1 MKRIN
6 VKTVFTCIL
15 FIQILCASR
24 LIYSQNSPDENLET
38 LTKNRRNILA
48 NKHFEDGMTFF
59 HQGLYELAI
68 DEFKSSIS
76 LIPTNHMVYYF
87 KGMAHESINQNEQ
100 ALFNLNA
107 SLSIKNDFAEA
118 LFSRAVLNYKIEE
131 YEKAIDDLRNLQNIP
146 AGETEAVYFR
156 GINYDEGLSQTE
168 FDGIFTM
175 SNQKP
180 YIYYHLGMCFFKLE
194 SYDSALNNYTRALHL
209 NPNDDNIYVN
219 RGLAYL
225 KKDLKGKARKDFE
238 EALKLNPNNSL
249 ASFNLTNTIENDHE
263 AEIKTLTELIKKNN
277 NFAMAYAQRA
287 YIYFMTGNLEFARM
301 DYDSAIFLDPDN
313 YSYYL
318 ERGLILDKENKINE
332 AILNYQTAMTLEPS
346 DYRCWMNLGNAY
358 YKLKDYKSSLEYY
371 DQAIQLNQ
379 SEGSLYYNRALC
391 YYYSNDLTKACM
403 DIEIAIQLE
412 FKPAAYFRDTY
423 CK

>member
-1 MKRIN
+1 
-6 VKTVFTCIL
+6 
-15 FIQILCASR
+15 
-24 LIYSQNSPDENLET
+24 
-38 LTKNRRNILA
+38 
-48 NKHFEDGMTFF
+48 
-59 HQGLYELAI
+59 
-68 DEFKSSIS
+68 
-76 LIPTNHMVYYF
+76 
-87 KGMAHESINQNEQ
+87 
-100 ALFNLNA
+100 
-107 SLSIKNDFAEA
+107 
-118 LFSRAVLNYKIEE
+118 
-131 YEKAIDDLRNLQNIP
+131 
-146 AGETEAVYFR
+146 
-156 GINYDEGLSQTE
+156 
-168 FDGIFTM
+168 
-175 SNQKP
+175 
-180 YIYYHLGMCFFKLE
+180 LE
-194 SYDSALNNYTRALHL
+194 SYDSALNKYTRALHL

-287 YIYFMTGNLEFARM
+287 YIYFLTGNLEFARM
-301 DYDSAIFLDPDN
+301 DYDSAILLDPDN